1 MNVKCAKSKEP
12 VKQCVLVSV
21 FARMCVSA
29 HLCSTGIR
37 ACMCVSVCVCHQ
49 TKSGA

>member
-12 VKQCVLVSV
+12 VKQYMPVSV
-21 FARMCVSA
+21 FVRMCVSA
-29 HLCSTGIR
+29 HLCSAGMC
-37 ACMCVSVCVCHQ
+37 ACMCVCWQ